1 MGPMSREMTPP
12 QTIALSPP
20 HSLVFVMDERVAE
33 IPDDTGAA
41 IAATSSCV
49 TVGTLSELDGE
60 TEVRLSGPLDFAPS
74 DDLTLAWSGTI
85 ASAGVVEIQTS
96 EAKTLLSMPWEGAGS
111 PAVRIWTNDAS
122 EPDLIWVVVG

>member
-1 MGPMSREMTPP
+1 MNREKTPP
-12 QTIALSPP
+12 QTVSVSPP

-41 IAATSSCV
+41 IAATPSCV

-60 TEVRLSGPLDFAPS
+60 TEVRLSGPQDFAPS

-96 EAKTLLSMPWEGAGS
+96 EAKTLLSMPWEGPGS
-111 PAVRIWTNDAS
+111 PDVRIWTNDAS